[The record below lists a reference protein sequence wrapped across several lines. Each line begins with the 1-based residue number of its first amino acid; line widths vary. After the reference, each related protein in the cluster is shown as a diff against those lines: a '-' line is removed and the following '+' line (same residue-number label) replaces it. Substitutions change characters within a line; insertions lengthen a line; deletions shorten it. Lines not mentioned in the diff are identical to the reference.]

1 RFGTRLD
8 ENTRRSIE
16 HGRRIRECLKQPQF
30 EPTAVPE
37 QISVLLALTSR
48 LFDPVPLDRM
58 PEAERAVR
66 SAVKRL
72 PEEIFRPILSG
83 QDLCREHRDLLLRT
97 AREALAG
104 MASTTITEV
113 NEGTEKS

>member
-1 RFGTRLD
+1 
-8 ENTRRSIE
+8 
-16 HGRRIRECLKQPQF
+16 LKQPQF
-30 EPTAVPE
+30 EPTTVPE

-48 LFDPVPLDRM
+48 LFDQVPLERM

-83 QDLCREHRDLLLRT
+83 QDLRREDHDLLLGK
-97 AREALAG
+97 AEEAVTGIANATKPL
-104 MASTTITEV
+104 TEANGA
-113 NEGTEKS
+113 NEEIK